1 MSMFTVKLD
10 VAPPNPLEDVFG
22 STTTGIIV
30 LCGVAV
36 VLTVVISII
45 LFKKKNKKATEGKT
59 DEEN

>member
-1 MSMFTVKLD
+1 MFNIKLD
-10 VAPPNPLEDVFG
+10 VALPNPLEDIFG

-45 LFKKKNKKATEGKT
+45 LIKKKNKKVTEGKT
-59 DEEN
+59 NEEN